1 MMLKL
6 NRYTVNNHLLNYDV
20 EVESK
25 KADTSFNL
33 SPMVNIL
40 AENPYFCPP
49 THTKTKIISALYF
62 PAENFHACAKRP
74 IFSCLTV
81 NFITNHL
88 LDTFQG

>member
-49 THTKTKIISALYF
+49 PTPRLKLFLPHIFPQKIFMPARSA
-62 PAENFHACAKRP
+62 R
-74 IFSCLTV
+74 FSAV
-81 NFITNHL
+81 
-88 LDTFQG
+88 